1 MLIKISIPKTTIFLS
16 IFLACAFLN
25 DSLFA
30 SEVAQET
37 IIYDISPMGQS
48 EYQDF
53 GLVDYGGRKMNLVV
67 FKTQVV
73 GFNDT
78 EKIYSAPGDYL
89 PLRVERDISMWLHRE
104 YLTEEYFPLEN
115 RMSITKFEGGRKTQ
129 EYFYK
134 ADRPINNAIL
144 VPFSLRR
151 IPDLKIGWTY
161 DIRLPAEFK
170 VKLAGIEEVAV
181 PAGKFKAYHFT
192 STPPKFEI
200 WISNDRL
207 RIPVKIKGL
216 GAFSYTMAMKEYILK
231 KGKVS

>member
-1 MLIKISIPKTTIFLS
+1 MLIKISMPKAVIALS
-16 IFLACAFLN
+16 IILAGVFLN
-25 DSLFA
+25 GRLFA

-37 IIYDISPMGQS
+37 IIYDISPVGQS

-53 GLVDYGGRKMNLVV
+53 GLVDYGGRKVNLVV
-67 FKTQVV
+67 FKTQAV
-73 GFNDT
+73 GFKDT
-78 EKIYSAPGDYL
+78 EKIYSSPDDYL
-89 PLRVERDISMWLHRE
+89 PIRVERDVSMWLHQE
-104 YLTEEYFPLEN
+104 YITEEYFPLEN
-115 RMSITKFEGGRKTQ
+115 RMSITKFEGGRKTE

-144 VPFSLRR
+144 IPFSLRK

-170 VKLAGIEEVAV
+170 VKLAGIEDVIV

-200 WISNDRL
+200 WISYDRL
-207 RIPVKIKGL
+207 KIPVKIKGL
-216 GAFSYTMAMKEYILK
+216 GAFSYTMAMKKHILK
-231 KGKVS
+231 KER